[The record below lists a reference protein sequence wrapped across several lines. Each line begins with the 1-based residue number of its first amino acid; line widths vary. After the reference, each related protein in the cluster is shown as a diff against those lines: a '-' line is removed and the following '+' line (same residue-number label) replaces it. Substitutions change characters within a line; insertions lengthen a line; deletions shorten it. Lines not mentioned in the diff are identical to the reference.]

1 MASGMNYS
9 LCASIFWMPLVDNV
23 LGVATIFS
31 WFVDIYVAEIFH
43 KYKMSES
50 LKPYAG
56 VGVSW
61 ADKGKALQ

>member
-1 MASGMNYS
+1 
-9 LCASIFWMPLVDNV
+9 MPLVDNV

-31 WFVDIYVAEIFH
+31 WFGDIYVAEIFH